1 MMNRALFF
9 CCLVV
14 LSSCSAQIA
23 IETPPFDQAVQVI
36 SVGQPVFVEVAL
48 DLPEESVNTE
58 ELNIEI
64 ERIAAR
70 LAVVNPS
77 ATLTLR
83 VSARL
88 SFEGQATPGQR
99 PPQLY
104 SSLTLPSYYGR
115 AAEILRERDFA
126 PGSRT
131 PVTIDTP
138 ALKEAIGRRRVWLI
152 VSNTLVRSGVGLP
165 DTPLEIQ
172 LDDIIFEALI
182 TKPFPGLGGML
193 EVGGL

>member
-23 IETPPFDQAVQVI
+23 IETEPLDQAVPVL
-36 SVGQPVFVEVAL
+36 SVGRPVFAEVAL

-58 ELNIEI
+58 ELDIEI

-70 LAVVNPS
+70 LVVFNPS

-83 VSARL
+83 VAARL
-88 SFEGQATPGQR
+88 SFEGRATPGDPIVHTGIN
-99 PPQLY
+99 PP
-104 SSLTLPSYYGR
+104 PYYDR
-115 AAEILRERDFA
+115 AAVILRERDFA

-138 ALKEAIGRRRVWLI
+138 ALKEAIGRRRVWI
-152 VSNTLVRSGVGLP
+152 MVSNTVVNTGIGFP

-182 TKPFPGLGGML
+182 TKPFPGLGGAL